1 MCLVTVNI
9 FENLSYDIKRFV
21 IRVKGCILKRLSK
34 CYSRIFNCDIL
45 FVDILVIHTV
55 FFNIW
60 ISEHG
65 SPWNHHKPKG
75 MKQIRWMKHEK
86 LCSCWDVN

>member
-34 CYSRIFNCDIL
+34 CYSRIFNCDIS

-55 FFNIW
+55 F
-60 ISEHG
+60 
-65 SPWNHHKPKG
+65 
-75 MKQIRWMKHEK
+75 
-86 LCSCWDVN
+86 L